1 MLSGPAL
8 IGRGPGHKSE
18 ERVMRPA
25 LRDDPRNLVEK
36 ARRAHLYPSRT
47 QKLSAAA
54 ATIVR
59 ECDNSAQKLSAA
71 AATIVRECDNSAPPG
86 SERTGR
92 SFFFCPE

>member
-1 MLSGPAL
+1 
-8 IGRGPGHKSE
+8 
-18 ERVMRPA
+18 MRPA
-25 LRDDPRNLVEK
+25 LRDDPRNLVEM

-59 ECDNSAQKLSAA
+59 ECDNSA
-71 AATIVRECDNSAPPG
+71 PPG

-92 SFFFCPE
+92 SFPNTEVKRRSGDDSARVRQ

>member
-1 MLSGPAL
+1 
-8 IGRGPGHKSE
+8 
-18 ERVMRPA
+18 MRPA

-59 ECDNSAQKLSAA
+59 K
-71 AATIVRECDNSAPPG
+71 CDNSAPPG
-86 SERTGR
+86 RKGPEGPF
-92 SFFFCPE
+92 SFALNIAP

>member
-1 MLSGPAL
+1 
-8 IGRGPGHKSE
+8 
-18 ERVMRPA
+18 MRPA
-25 LRDDPRNLVEK
+25 LRDDPRNLVEM

-59 ECDNSAQKLSAA
+59 ECDNSAL
-71 AATIVRECDNSAPPG
+71 PG

-92 SFFFCPE
+92 SFFFCLKTVLHVYYLY

>member
-1 MLSGPAL
+1 
-8 IGRGPGHKSE
+8 
-18 ERVMRPA
+18 MRPA
-25 LRDDPRNLVEK
+25 LRDDPRNLVEM

-59 ECDNSAQKLSAA
+59 ECDNSA
-71 AATIVRECDNSAPPG
+71 PPG

-92 SFFFCPE
+92 SFLFSNYSLKKGCCYKFGSSIMHGNS